1 MLPTFATASGSNS
14 NRGEL
19 SEDEIYEVLSNRR
32 RRFVI
37 HALKRTEEPI
47 EIFELSQYITAWET
61 GVELEEVSSK
71 HRRNVYSTLQR
82 THLPKLEKKN
92 VVTVDKERNYV
103 QATPKLKN
111 LEIYV
116 EVLGSKEIPWSL
128 YYVGL
133 AGVAVSLLIAVMIDT
148 PVFGAFDPFDVG
160 VFTITAFGLSS
171 IVHHIIGKR
180 TRLGNA
186 EKPPELRKYK

>member
-82 THLPKLEKKN
+82 TPLPKLEK
-92 VVTVDKERNYV
+92 ERRDRRQRKKLR

-128 YYVGL
+128 YYVGF

-160 VFTITAFGLSS
+160 VLTITAFGLSS

>member
-1 MLPTFATASGSNS
+1 
-14 NRGEL
+14 
-19 SEDEIYEVLSNRR
+19 
-32 RRFVI
+32 
-37 HALKRTEEPI
+37 
-47 EIFELSQYITAWET
+47 
-61 GVELEEVSSK
+61 VSSK

>member
-71 HRRNVYSTLQR
+71 HRRNVYST
-82 THLPKLEKKN
+82 PN
-92 VVTVDKERNYV
+92 VPTYRN
-103 QATPKLKN
+103 
-111 LEIYV
+111 
-116 EVLGSKEIPWSL
+116 
-128 YYVGL
+128 
-133 AGVAVSLLIAVMIDT
+133 
-148 PVFGAFDPFDVG
+148 
-160 VFTITAFGLSS
+160 
-171 IVHHIIGKR
+171 
-180 TRLGNA
+180 
-186 EKPPELRKYK
+186 

>member
-1 MLPTFATASGSNS
+1 
-14 NRGEL
+14 
-19 SEDEIYEVLSNRR
+19 
-32 RRFVI
+32 
-37 HALKRTEEPI
+37 
-47 EIFELSQYITAWET
+47 
-61 GVELEEVSSK
+61 
-71 HRRNVYSTLQR
+71 
-82 THLPKLEKKN
+82 
-92 VVTVDKERNYV
+92 VTVDKERNYV

-128 YYVGL
+128 YYVGF

-160 VFTITAFGLSS
+160 VLTITAFGLSS

-186 EKPPELRKYK
+186 EKPPELRKYSDILLAVNGEASHAWGIPVSRRWQRVSTLRRP

>member
-148 PVFGAFDPFDVG
+148 PVFGAFYF
-160 VFTITAFGLSS
+160 L
-171 IVHHIIGKR
+171 
-180 TRLGNA
+180 
-186 EKPPELRKYK
+186 

>member
-1 MLPTFATASGSNS
+1 MLPTFATANESNS

-47 EIFELSQYITAWET
+47 EIFELSKYVTAWET
-61 GVELEEVSSK
+61 GVELEEVPSR
-71 HRRNVYSTLQR
+71 HRQNVYSTLKR
-82 THLPKLEKKN
+82 THLPKLEEKN
-92 VVTVDKERNYV
+92 VVTIDEEGNYV
-103 QATPKLKN
+103 QATPELKN
-111 LEIYV
+111 LDIYV

-133 AGVAVSLLIAVMIDT
+133 AGVAVSLLIAVMTDT
-148 PVFGAFDPFDVG
+148 PGFAVLAPFDVG
-160 VFTITAFGLSS
+160 IFTITAFGMSS
-171 IVHHIIGKR
+171 IVHHIIGRR
-180 TRLGNA
+180 TRLGNT
-186 EKPPELRKYK
+186 EKPPELRKHD